1 MNCATTSSPAEHKGS
16 AMSSKVIESTE
27 LNELFHDGMTIG
39 VGGWGARRK
48 PMALVAALVRSGA
61 KDLRI
66 VSFGGPDVGVLC
78 ATGQAKE
85 VIHGFVTLDSI
96 AVEPHFAAARQAGR
110 IKNVELD
117 EAMLVSGLRAAGRR
131 LPFEL
136 TRSGL
141 GSDVLQYNPQIR
153 TLTSPY
159 ADGEELVA
167 MPAIKLDL
175 ALVHLNRADALG
187 NGQCLGPDPYVDDL
201 FARAAKR
208 TILSAESIVSTQ
220 ELTAKAHPATLLLNR
235 TMVDHVF
242 EAPRGAH
249 FTSCLPD
256 YPRDEELQR
265 EYARSAS
272 DPVSWDKFR
281 ARYLDDLNAWL
292 PEVSNV

>member
-1 MNCATTSSPAEHKGS
+1 MT
-16 AMSSKVIESTE
+16 SKVIGPPDLEG
-27 LNELFHDGMTIG
+27 LFHDGMTVGI
-39 VGGWGARRK
+39 GGWGSRRK
-48 PMALVAALVRSGA
+48 PMELVAALVRSGA
-61 KDLRI
+61 RGLRI
-66 VSFGGPDVGVLC
+66 VSFGGPDVGMLC

-96 AVEPHFAAARQAGR
+96 AVEPHFAAARQAGSL
-110 IKNVELD
+110 KTVELD

-141 GSDVLQYNPQIR
+141 GSDVLRRNPQIR
-153 TLTSPY
+153 TIASPY

-167 MPAIKLDL
+167 MPAIELDL

-187 NGQCLGPDPYVDDL
+187 NGQCLGPDPYFDDL

-208 TILSAESIVSTQ
+208 TILSAESIVST
-220 ELTAKAHPATLLLNR
+220 EALTTAHHPATLLLNR
-235 TMVDHVF
+235 TMVDHVL

-256 YPRDEELQR
+256 YPRNEAWQR
-265 EYARSAS
+265 EYARTAAN
-272 DPVSWDKFR
+272 PETWGKLH
-281 ARYLDDLNAWL
+281 AHYLKADFTGSRGVCNA
-292 PEVSNV
+292 